1 MFLTPFQAARLAQ
14 ETGMMLAEAQMV
26 IAMRMFG
33 MAGLVPMS
41 PREPTRMVQEKAEA
55 MMQAS
60 KAASRAMMSGGGA
73 ASVAMAVKVW
83 TPSASAT
90 VGVKLH
96 APPATAVVVPSTF
109 VPS

>member
-55 MMQAS
+55 MVQAS

-73 ASVAMAVKVW
+73 ASVAMAALKPVRRRTRANVKRL
-83 TPSASAT
+83 TKPAS
-90 VGVKLH
+90 
-96 APPATAVVVPSTF
+96 
-109 VPS
+109 

>member
-1 MFLTPFQAARLAQ
+1 MRFPTFFDLMKPSVEA
-14 ETGMMLAEAQMV
+14 GMMLAEAQMV

-73 ASVAMAVKVW
+73 ASVAMAALKPVRRRTRANVKRL
-83 TPSASAT
+83 T
-90 VGVKLH
+90 K
-96 APPATAVVVPSTF
+96 PAY
-109 VPS
+109 